1 MVVRVVA
8 KKSWPK
14 VDKYLSL
21 ETMLTRREFGVRTH
35 ESDVSP
41 SSMGSCLSIVR
52 SQTSVNLLR
61 DEEGEDAW
69 TEMESN
75 LVTLRCL
82 GICSQ
87 QRQNKEIC

>member
-1 MVVRVVA
+1 MA
-8 KKSWPK
+8 KKCWAK

-21 ETMLTRREFGVRTH
+21 ETMLTKMEFDVRTH
-35 ESDVSP
+35 ESDVSL

-61 DEEGEDAW
+61 EEEGEDAW
-69 TEMESN
+69 TEMGSN
-75 LVTLRCL
+75 LVTLWCL
-82 GICSQ
+82 GICSE